1 LLIPA
6 HKSRL
11 KTFNPYIDRKSASG
25 RKEAALRVLELSVL
39 PEIKRIKMIVQ
50 MPDPNRCLTSQV
62 PHLPRLLFRLLPRLG
77 QHTCHNDLGCSFRQ
91 EARRTEI
98 PHLFE
103 HLIIELQLQ
112 AQQNPED
119 YLSGETEW
127 NWQVDPRGLYHVS
140 VDYENELLAVA
151 AIRLAERIMAQL
163 DQKDLTINMSLEMMR
178 LRQVLE
184 LSRLLTGVYAHPVPE
199 LAREKIE
206 MAPETSWED
215 ITLYPAS
222 VAA

>member
-1 LLIPA
+1 M
-6 HKSRL
+6 
-11 KTFNPYIDRKSASG
+11 
-25 RKEAALRVLELSVL
+25 RVLELSVL
-39 PEIKRIKMIVQ
+39 PEIKRIKMTVQ

-62 PHLPRLLFRLLPRLG
+62 PHLPRLLLRLLPRLG
-77 QHTCHNDLGCSFRQ
+77 KHTCHNNLGCSFRQ
-91 EARRTEI
+91 ECRRTEI

-151 AIRLAERIMAQL
+151 AIRLAERMINQL
-163 DQKDLTINMSLEMMR
+163 DRKDVSMNIQLEMMR
-178 LRQVLE
+178 LRQILE
-184 LSRLLTGVYAHPVPE
+184 LSHLLTGKFLHPVPE
-199 LAREKIE
+199 LAMEKIE
-206 MAPETSWED
+206 MPAASSWDD

-222 VAA
+222 IAA